1 MQIPRKYCRQHTAVF
16 FVLLAAAISAAVTVY
31 LRYDPE
37 TSSFFPKCPFHLL
50 TGLECP
56 GCGSQRAIHSL
67 LNGKIGQALHYNLLV
82 VIAIPYLG
90 LLAVLEIIRH
100 ILLHANV
107 PDKTRSKWTALVS
120 KTVSVLYHGRAPWII
135 LSVVL
140 LFWIVRNLT
149 PAF

>member
-1 MQIPRKYCRQHTAVF
+1 MGAGNGRRSCTAGMTVMLAVLVF
-16 FVLLAAAISAAVTVY
+16 AGTALYLTV
-31 LRYDPE
+31 DPE
-37 TSSFFPKCPFHLL
+37 SSSLFPKCPFHLL

-90 LLAVLEIIRH
+90 LLASLEILRH

-107 PDKTRSKWTALVS
+107 SDKTRSKWTALVS

>member
-1 MQIPRKYCRQHTAVF
+1 MAVMLAVLVFAGTA
-16 FVLLAAAISAAVTVY
+16 LYLTV
-31 LRYDPE
+31 DPE
-37 TSSFFPKCPFHLL
+37 SSSLFPKCPFHLL
-50 TGLECP
+50 IGLECP

-67 LNGKIGQALHYNLLV
+67 LNGKIGQAFHYNLLV

-90 LLAVLEIIRH
+90 LLALLEILRH

-107 PDKTRSKWTALVS
+107 SDKTRSKWTALIS
-120 KTVSVLYHGRAPWII
+120 RTVSVLYHGRAPWII

>member
-1 MQIPRKYCRQHTAVF
+1 MGAGNGRRSCTAGMTVMLAVLVF
-16 FVLLAAAISAAVTVY
+16 AGTALYLTV
-31 LRYDPE
+31 DPE
-37 TSSFFPKCPFHLL
+37 SSSLFPKCPFHLL

>member
-1 MQIPRKYCRQHTAVF
+1 MGAGNGRRSCTAGMTVMLAVLVF
-16 FVLLAAAISAAVTVY
+16 AGTALYLTV
-31 LRYDPE
+31 DPE
-37 TSSFFPKCPFHLL
+37 SSSLFPKCPFHLL

-90 LLAVLEIIRH
+90 LLASLEILRH

-107 PDKTRSKWTALVS
+107 SDKTRSKWTALVS
-120 KTVSVLYHGRAPWII
+120 RTVSVLYHGRAPWII

>member
-1 MQIPRKYCRQHTAVF
+1 MGAGNGRRSCTAGMTVMLAVLVF
-16 FVLLAAAISAAVTVY
+16 AGTALYLTV
-31 LRYDPE
+31 DPE
-37 TSSFFPKCPFHLL
+37 SSALFPKCPFHLL